1 MGERKRDRG
10 RRRVREQE
18 KPVEQH
24 PAEETR
30 QSFSGFNAVLD
41 FLVFRQHW
49 GGEVGSGGEKTTVR
63 GERVKVTVKAS
74 LGVQKNSFKH

>member
-49 GGEVGSGGEKTTVR
+49 GGEVGVE
-63 GERVKVTVKAS
+63 ERKQRFEGKGS
-74 LGVQKNSFKH
+74 RSQ

>member
-41 FLVFRQHW
+41 FLVFRQHGG
-49 GGEVGSGGEKTTVR
+49 GGERR
-63 GERVKVTVKAS
+63 GENNGSRGKGQGHSESVIGCTKK
-74 LGVQKNSFKH
+74 

>member
-49 GGEVGSGGEKTTVR
+49 GGGGGERR
-63 GERVKVTVKAS
+63 GENNGSRGKGQGHSESVIGCTKK
-74 LGVQKNSFKH
+74 